1 MHPNQAA
8 RRPSVPRTLSL
19 AALSVGILPIGLAPA
34 AVASCGPPQ
43 NGRIAY
49 SVGGVLPGPD
59 LDAASQVYTV
69 YPNGTG
75 RKQLTHVVAPV
86 QAGDPSYSP
95 DGRRILYVS
104 NASGRFQIWV
114 MNADG
119 SDQHRLVNDPG
130 HDAFLPSWS
139 PDAST
144 LVFTR
149 CAPVLSTFECTI
161 ATVRADGSRVRTV
174 TGGHWQDFIARFTP
188 DGASI
193 VFSSNRSGYLAR
205 IWRCALDGSQLRAL
219 TDPDLEAF
227 WPDYSPDGQRILFTS
242 NFERPLSQLYTMA
255 PNGAA
260 VRQLTHFTQDN
271 QGGAASYSPDGTRI
285 VLSATG
291 GLAVMNANGT
301 GLTTIVPI
309 NDLVIADWGART

>member
-1 MHPNQAA
+1 MHANQDG
-8 RRPSVPRTLSL
+8 RRATVPRTLSL
-19 AALSVGILPIGLAPA
+19 AALAVGVLGVGLAPA
-34 AVASCGPPQ
+34 AVAGCAPPQ

-49 SVGGVLPGPD
+49 SVGGIGPD
-59 LDAASQVYTV
+59 PDLGGASQVYTV

-75 RKQLTHVVAPV
+75 RRQLTHVAAPV

-95 DGRRILYVS
+95 DGRRIVYVS

-119 SDQHRLVNDPG
+119 SDEHRLVNDAG
-130 HDAFLPSWS
+130 HDAFFPSYS

-144 LVFTR
+144 IVYTR

-161 ATVRADGSRVRTV
+161 AVVRADGSRVRTV
-174 TGGHWQDFIARFTP
+174 TGGHWQDFVARFTP

-205 IWRCALDGSQLRAL
+205 IWRCALDGSQLRVL

-227 WPDYSPDGQRILFTS
+227 WPDYSPDGHRILFTS
-242 NFERPLSQLYTMA
+242 NFDRPLSQLYTMA

-260 VRQLTHFTQDN
+260 VRQLTHFTEDN
-271 QGGAASYSPDGTRI
+271 QGGFASYSPDGTRI
-285 VLSATG
+285 VLAATG
-291 GLAVMNANGT
+291 GLSVMNANGT

-309 NDLVIADWGART
+309 NDLVIADWGVRT

>member
-1 MHPNQAA
+1 
-8 RRPSVPRTLSL
+8 
-19 AALSVGILPIGLAPA
+19 
-34 AVASCGPPQ
+34 
-43 NGRIAY
+43 
-49 SVGGVLPGPD
+49 
-59 LDAASQVYTV
+59 
-69 YPNGTG
+69 
-75 RKQLTHVVAPV
+75 
-86 QAGDPSYSP
+86 
-95 DGRRILYVS
+95 
-104 NASGRFQIWV
+104 
-114 MNADG
+114 
-119 SDQHRLVNDPG
+119 
-130 HDAFLPSWS
+130 
-139 PDAST
+139 
-144 LVFTR
+144 
-149 CAPVLSTFECTI
+149 
-161 ATVRADGSRVRTV
+161 
-174 TGGHWQDFIARFTP
+174 
-188 DGASI
+188 

-309 NDLVIADWGART
+309 NDLVIADWGVRT